1 MSESRAA
8 SMRQSSGGR
17 EYPRRPR
24 ASGGITTAFA
34 VTWDYRCPF
43 ARNAH
48 EHIPTGLA
56 AGVEWDVRFLPLSL
70 GQVHVEEGAPDVWAA
85 PEQDPRAPSRRR
97 GAGDNDTPADTCGAQ
112 VLRGLHYPHESEV
125 RPTRRW
131 GNLRGLTIGLPSV
144 HKGTVLNDLGVSSR
158 SPSADADLTGRSL
171 IAASCAWVPGTQV
184 GDRPT
189 GRTNLLHRFVPGL
202 PVSRGHGLL
211 PRLLADKP
219 APRC

>member
-1 MSESRAA
+1 MGLPLPVRP
-8 SMRQSSGGR
+8 Q
-17 EYPRRPR
+17 RPR
-24 ASGGITTAFA
+24 AHPHGSGRPCGMGRA
-34 VTWDYRCPF
+34 VPAALARSGPRGGRC
-43 ARNAH
+43 ARRVGCAR
-48 EHIPTGLA
+48 TGH
-56 AGVEWDVRFLPLSL
+56 R
-70 GQVHVEEGAPDVWAA
+70 
-85 PEQDPRAPSRRR
+85 DPRAPSRRR
-97 GAGDNDTPADTCGAQ
+97 GAGDNDMPADTCGAQ